1 MCKITDIAKAARAAL
16 KQAFPGSKISV
27 TSTCGLRVAWTDD
40 GPSIEQVKDVL
51 LEAGCAK
58 THAAWNDEQY
68 LRDPSGSETYCFDR
82 YNVAE
87 RSAEQREREQ
97 RQQEYEAQRQ
107 CENEAVIA
115 ALRAK
120 DSTLGT
126 IESPCALPA
135 QDPAVFE
142 AFEKLRLRAEADVT
156 GDAERS
162 RHPTWAPPMLLS
174 EELGEACLTLEYI
187 NGDDKLIGR
196 LWATFATPKHSG
208 RYLRE
213 HVSSLPLPGISCRG
227 FQFHA
232 GEARGPVHAILF
244 EAQRTAGNKWQFGPH
259 WHLSRYW
266 SPKSREWERL
276 VRERERC
283 REMLRKQTQQEFQ
296 HLEPRIAELTR
307 QIDAIDAED
316 LVQAHRERQR
326 LHGRA

>member
-1 MCKITDIAKAARAAL
+1 
-16 KQAFPGSKISV
+16 
-27 TSTCGLRVAWTDD
+27 
-40 GPSIEQVKDVL
+40 
-51 LEAGCAK
+51 
-58 THAAWNDEQY
+58 
-68 LRDPSGSETYCFDR
+68 
-82 YNVAE
+82 
-87 RSAEQREREQ
+87 
-97 RQQEYEAQRQ
+97 
-107 CENEAVIA
+107 
-115 ALRAK
+115 
-120 DSTLGT
+120 
-126 IESPCALPA
+126 
-135 QDPAVFE
+135 
-142 AFEKLRLRAEADVT
+142 
-156 GDAERS
+156 
-162 RHPTWAPPMLLS
+162 APPMLLS

-296 HLEPRIAELTR
+296 HLEPRIAAPVIAPTDR
-307 QIDAIDAED
+307 QEAQEAGRP
-316 LVQAHRERQR
+316 HRPRARPRAPVGTLQERRSGHARR
-326 LHGRA
+326 LR